1 MLQRYKFHFKTTLL
15 SLFRAPGF
23 WVPTVLFPVM
33 LYAMFG
39 ASVSNASIS
48 SFVMA
53 SFCAYAVI
61 GVGFY
66 QFGVSIA
73 TERETSWEKFQRVLP
88 KVFWPKLLSRLFAAG
103 VFALIAVLL
112 VVVVAEVL
120 AKPNADTF
128 AVIKLILASLV
139 IVLPFALFGVA
150 LGYWTTVR
158 SAVPIANM
166 IFLPLAYLGGLWA
179 HPSQLPEVIQQISYY
194 TPTRHAAE
202 ILWAVVGE
210 FSVPGESLWWLGGYS
225 FAFTALAWLG
235 YRRDEARR
243 YN

>member
-1 MLQRYKFHFKTTLL
+1 MLQRYKSHFQTTLL
-15 SLFRAPGF
+15 SLFRAPGY

-39 ASVSNASIS
+39 ASVSNAAIS

-73 TERETSWEKFQRVLP
+73 TDRETSWDRFQRVLP

-112 VVVVAEVL
+112 VVGVAEVM
-120 AKPNADTF
+120 AKPSASLF
-128 AVIKLILASLV
+128 AVVKLILASLV

-150 LGYWTTVR
+150 LGYWTSAR

-166 IFLPLAYLGGLWA
+166 LFLPLAYLGGLWA
-179 HPSQLPEVIQQISYY
+179 HPSKLPEIIQQISLY

-202 ILWAVVGE
+202 ILWAVIGE
-210 FSVPGESLWWLGGYS
+210 FPVPNASLMWLGGYS
-225 FAFTALAWLG
+225 IAFAALAWAG

-243 YN
+243 YG

>member
-1 MLQRYKFHFKTTLL
+1 MLPHYKSHFKTTLL
-15 SLFRAPGF
+15 SLFRAPGY

-33 LYAMFG
+33 LYSMFG
-39 ASVSNASIS
+39 ASVSNAAIS

-73 TERETSWEKFQRVLP
+73 TDRETSWERFQRVLP
-88 KVFWPKLLSRLFAAG
+88 NVFWPKLLSRLFAAA
-103 VFALIAVLL
+103 VFALIAILL
-112 VVVVAEVL
+112 VVAAAEIM
-120 AKPNADTF
+120 AKPSAEFFTVVKMISI
-128 AVIKLILASLV
+128 ALV

-150 LGYWTTVR
+150 LGYWTTAR

-166 IFLPLAYLGGLWA
+166 IFLPLAYLGGLWT
-179 HPSQLPEVIQQISYY
+179 HPSKLPEIIQQISYY
-194 TPTRHAAE
+194 TPTRHSAE
-202 ILWAVVGE
+202 ILWAVVGK
-210 FSVPGESLWWLGGYS
+210 FPVPSESIMWLGGYS
-225 FAFTALAWLG
+225 VAFAVLAWWG

-243 YN
+243 YG